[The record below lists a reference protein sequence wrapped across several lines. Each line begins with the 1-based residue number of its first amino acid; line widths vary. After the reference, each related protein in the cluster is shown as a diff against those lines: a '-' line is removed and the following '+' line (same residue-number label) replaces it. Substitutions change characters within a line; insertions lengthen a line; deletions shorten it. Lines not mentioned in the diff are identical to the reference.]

1 MDIFSYLCLFIC
13 VHIIIPFVTFRE
25 VFYIKNSHSYGKNV
39 FHLFI
44 VSIIIHCYNIMYMEI
59 CDLDIEHYDNIF
71 YDNAKRRN
79 NMIDYIFFR
88 MIFLKY
94 RCCDIYL

>member
-1 MDIFSYLCLFIC
+1 MDIFSYLCLFYLRPYYNPPLLFLEKYFTLK
-13 VHIIIPFVTFRE
+13 IPIATV
-25 VFYIKNSHSYGKNV
+25 KNV

-71 YDNAKRRN
+71 YDNQKKGG
-79 NMIDYIFFR
+79 II
-88 MIFLKY
+88 
-94 RCCDIYL
+94 